1 MSSPSPL
8 THASRAAG
16 LGFPL
21 IAPTIG
27 LGEPFRP
34 KGVLITPAGA
44 QDNGLL
50 VHRAQ
55 AQLQSVCKEEPV
67 LWEHTWQEGTPSE
80 AIDFC
85 GWLSACILYPAPV
98 TLRKYLLG
106 WRPKDGWPFW
116 TAEDWEAAY
125 LP

>member
-1 MSSPSPL
+1 MPEDLL
-8 THASRAAG
+8 TFETKAAAYDWAAAY
-16 LGFPL
+16 L
-21 IAPTIG
+21 ADE
-27 LGEPFRP
+27 EP
-34 KGVLITPAGA
+34 GAYAAVTPAGA
-44 QDNGLL
+44 QGNGLL
-50 VHRAQ
+50 VHKAQ

-80 AIDFC
+80 ALDFC
-85 GWLSACILYPAPV
+85 GWLSACMLYPAPV

-106 WRPKDGWPFW
+106 WRPKDGWPCW